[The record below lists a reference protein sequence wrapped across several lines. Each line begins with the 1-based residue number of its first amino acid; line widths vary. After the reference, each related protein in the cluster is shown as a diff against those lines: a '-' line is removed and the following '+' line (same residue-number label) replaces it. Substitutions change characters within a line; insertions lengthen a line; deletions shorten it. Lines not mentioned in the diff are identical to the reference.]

1 MFLRKGKNNVIQSLE
16 ELNINVPF
24 TELIIKKNFGQRY
37 RVPLSSVESF
47 RKYYKKKKVFSY
59 TFIYSI
65 YISTLRLIDR
75 KPSTTLGLQVIE
87 GFLYLK

>member
-24 TELIIKKNFGQRY
+24 TDLRELYYTLKNKKNFGQRY

-47 RKYYKKKKVFSY
+47 RKYYKKKKVFLY
-59 TFIYSI
+59 TF
-65 YISTLRLIDR
+65 
-75 KPSTTLGLQVIE
+75 K
-87 GFLYLK
+87 